1 MPGSSS
7 SSGGEKEQEE
17 KLYLLD
23 PGISFISNS
32 DSGSGSDA
40 GRGSSCSPSFSWKI
54 PPSSSY
60 FSKIFMIASCL

>member
-32 DSGSGSDA
+32 DSGSG
-40 GRGSSCSPSFSWKI
+40 RGSSCSPSFSWKI

-60 FSKIFMIASCL
+60 FSKIFMIAYC